1 MIWLKL
7 DSCRDW
13 VLSIVL
19 KLHVQVSVCVH
30 SFGRSGP
37 SSCFLRFM
45 FVFLRWFSQMEPAGK
60 GPWHCFFPGTC
71 CQGRDCGV
79 SVRLDGGWLKN
90 CLTSIRSDSADTW
103 PTFRFAS
110 WFTQLKVRVVL
121 CRRLF
126 LCLLRP
132 WFLHVV
138 RCDLTTQN
146 MTHLCC
152 DTSSFFYLS
161 TFYIT
166 ENPLMWLAKQP
177 WVVTWSSDRYTSN
190 RQEMTLFLCVCVSDC
205 VLHSYLPLRG
215 PHHPAGSRRDTSW
228 SLWRHHVLHQTWLVQ
243 TGGGSGTDFLYY
255 GQANAVFKRECHLN
269 INRWAAA
276 WQTELR
282 AKKSFDCNL
291 LFRCGSTLALRSSS
305 PTPLGWE
312 LWRRWAA
319 TTASTMTATSR
330 THADSSLIVDWL
342 SEDWL
347 GIEMI
352 IEWWMWNDDWV
363 DVSAVSTLLQ
373 RCLHPGSDQQWNQFL
388 CWFRGVFYTGLHGCW
403 AGSRHLTGGWIR

>member
-1 MIWLKL
+1 M
-7 DSCRDW
+7 C
-13 VLSIVL
+13 VFQIVY
-19 KLHVQVSVCVH
+19 
-30 SFGRSGP
+30 FT
-37 SSCFLRFM
+37 
-45 FVFLRWFSQMEPAGK
+45 AT
-60 GPWHCFFPGTC
+60 FPY
-71 CQGRDCGV
+71 
-79 SVRLDGGWLKN
+79 
-90 CLTSIRSDSADTW
+90 
-103 PTFRFAS
+103 
-110 WFTQLKVRVVL
+110 VVL
-121 CRRLF
+121 II
-126 LCLLRP
+126 LL
-132 WFLHVV
+132 V
-138 RCDLTTQN
+138 RGVTLPGAYDGIMYYIKPDWSKLEEAQV
-146 MTHLCC
+146 LI
-152 DTSSFFYLS
+152 FYTMGKLMLS
-161 TFYIT
+161 
-166 ENPLMWLAKQP
+166 
-177 WVVTWSSDRYTSN
+177 
-190 RQEMTLFLCVCVSDC
+190 
-205 VLHSYLPLRG
+205 
-215 PHHPAGSRRDTSW
+215 
-228 SLWRHHVLHQTWLVQ
+228 
-243 TGGGSGTDFLYY
+243 
-255 GQANAVFKRECHLN
+255 FKRECHLN

-276 WQTELR
+276 WQTGLR
-282 AKKSFDCNL
+282 VKKSFDCNL